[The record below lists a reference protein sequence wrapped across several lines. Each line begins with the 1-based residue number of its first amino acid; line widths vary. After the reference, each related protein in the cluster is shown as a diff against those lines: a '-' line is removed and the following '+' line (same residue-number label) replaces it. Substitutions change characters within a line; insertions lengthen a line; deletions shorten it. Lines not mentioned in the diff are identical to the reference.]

1 MKHITTLDS
10 LSLPDSWLTIGVFD
24 GVHRGHQYILR
35 QLVAGAHQA
44 GLPAVVLTFHP
55 HPLAVLRGFE
65 HPFYLSLPD
74 ERAALLGALGVDV
87 VVTQPFTQALANEP
101 GEVFLARL
109 KRHLGFSHLWVG
121 HDFAMGRRRDT
132 DIDQLRALQSRYHY
146 LLEVQQAVEIEG
158 QVISSSLIRT
168 WLEHGDVEQVNK
180 ALGRLYTLQGQV
192 VPGDARGR
200 TIGIPTANVAIP
212 PERLAPQ
219 RGVYACRVVVG
230 GKTFRGATNIGIR
243 PTFNGARLQQ
253 TIETHLL
260 DFEGNL
266 YGQEV
271 QVQFLKRLRGEQR
284 FESVQALIAQIH
296 QDIRLVREV
305 VAL

>member
-1 MKHITTLDS
+1 MQPTLDS
-10 LSLPDSWLTIGVFD
+10 LSLPDSWLAIGVFD

-35 QLVAGAHQA
+35 QLVTGAHQA

-55 HPLAVLRGFE
+55 HPLAVLRGLG
-65 HPFYLSLPD
+65 HPFYLSLPH

-109 KRHLGFSHLWVG
+109 KRHLGFSRLWVG

-132 DIDQLRALQSRYHY
+132 GIDQLLALQSRYHY

-168 WLEHGDVEQVNK
+168 WLEHGDVEQANK
-180 ALGRLYTLQGQV
+180 GLGRPYTLQGPV

-200 TIGIPTANVAIP
+200 TIGIPTANVAVP
-212 PERLAPQ
+212 PERLIPQ

-253 TIETHLL
+253 TVETHLL
-260 DFEGNL
+260 DFEGDL
-266 YGQEV
+266 YGQEI

-284 FESVQALIAQIH
+284 FESVQALIARIH

-305 VAL
+305 VTP